1 MMDHDEAN
9 EMLALVALDA
19 LDAGEMV
26 KVEAH
31 VANCRRC
38 QHDLDAYREVA
49 AALGNSVEPL
59 PDGLWSNIS
68 SRLGERPTPSGVAL
82 PQLGGAVATVTSL
95 DERRTAHARRSRL
108 LFSAVG
114 AVAAA
119 AIILL
124 GVGYAN
130 ANNHA
135 NNIQSALNVANNV
148 ANRTDVNR
156 ALATPGHRIVTLASS
171 THQPVAEFV
180 MLASGTGYLVKAS
193 MPTLPANETYQLWGI
208 VKGSPVSIGVMGR
221 SPQNVTF
228 TMASSPSPSALSVT
242 VEPAGGSLIPS
253 HTLAGTGVV

>member
-9 EMLALVALDA
+9 EMLALVSLHALDA
-19 LDAGEMV
+19 DEMV

-31 VANCRRC
+31 VATCPRC

-68 SRLGERPTPSGVAL
+68 SRLGERSAPVADITPPL
-82 PQLGGAVATVTSL
+82 LGGSVATVISL
-95 DERRTAHARRSRL
+95 DEHRTARIRRSRSIS
-108 LFSAVG
+108 SAVG

-119 AIILL
+119 AILVL

-135 NNIQSALNVANNV
+135 NNLQSALNVANL
-148 ANRTDVNR
+148 TDAQR
-156 ALATPGHRIVTLASS
+156 ALVTHGHRVITLASS
-171 THQPVAEFV
+171 DNPRVAQFV
-180 MLASGTGYLVKAS
+180 MLASGTGYLEGS
-193 MPTLPANETYQLWGI
+193 SLPTLPTTETYQLWGI

-221 SPQNVTF
+221 NPRDVSF
-228 TMASSPSPSALSVT
+228 TMLSSPSPSALSVT
-242 VEPAGGSLIPS
+242 VEPSGGSLTPS
-253 HTLAGTGVV
+253 NTLAGTGTV